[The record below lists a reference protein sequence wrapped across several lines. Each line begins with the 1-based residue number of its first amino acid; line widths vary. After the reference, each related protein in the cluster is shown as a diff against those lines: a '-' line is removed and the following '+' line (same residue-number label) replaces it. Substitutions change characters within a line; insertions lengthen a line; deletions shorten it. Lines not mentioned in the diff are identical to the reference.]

1 MQGPSYFFPCPHAVP
16 RWIRAYSSQEFWA
29 MTYAKRRRCR
39 RAAAADPYCDASA
52 SDSIAKALNPSR
64 ASVAKSPRPDRQEPP
79 LPPLSSVSPSESA
92 RWS

>member
-1 MQGPSYFFPCPHAVP
+1 MQGPSYLFPCPDAVP

-52 SDSIAKALNPSR
+52 SDSIAKALNP
-64 ASVAKSPRPDRQEPP
+64 
-79 LPPLSSVSPSESA
+79 VSGVRRKKP
-92 RWS
+92 